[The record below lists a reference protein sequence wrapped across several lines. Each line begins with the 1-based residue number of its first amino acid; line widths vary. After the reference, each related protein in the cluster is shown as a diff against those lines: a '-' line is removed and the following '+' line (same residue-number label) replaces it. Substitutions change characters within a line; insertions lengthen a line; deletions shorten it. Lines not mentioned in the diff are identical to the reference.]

1 MDLAE
6 GGGINLGEMK
16 ATDFSNPM
24 FDAIGGGELTNGGGK
39 KVDGNGT
46 SNPLHDAGELFEAGA
61 GGKGTASAAH
71 PLEEGL
77 GSGYSKFNSSS
88 AILAPSSVIH
98 KSSPAMTLRQT
109 ALNPNSAE
117 TDKDTAAL
125 VEEDK
130 SEC

>member
-1 MDLAE
+1 MSE
-6 GGGINLGEMK
+6 GGINLGEIK

-24 FDAIGGGELTNGGGK
+24 YDAIGTGDMTNGSSANFK
-39 KVDGNGT
+39 KGVDNNGT
-46 SNPLHDAGELFEAGA
+46 SNLLHDAGELFD
-61 GGKGTASAAH
+61 KTSH
-71 PLEEGL
+71 PLEEAG
-77 GSGYSKFNSSS
+77 GGYSKFGS
-88 AILAPSSVIH
+88 AILSPSSVIH
-98 KSSPAMTLRQT
+98 KSSPQIQLRQT